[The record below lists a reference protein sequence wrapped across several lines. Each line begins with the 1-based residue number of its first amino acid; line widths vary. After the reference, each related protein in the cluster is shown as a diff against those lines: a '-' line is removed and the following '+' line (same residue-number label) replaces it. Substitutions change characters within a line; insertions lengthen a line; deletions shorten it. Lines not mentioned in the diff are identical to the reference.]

1 MKRISILL
9 IVLTFIY
16 INVKAQWQTEWS
28 SPSISGAF
36 VSGWINFE
44 ISGNTWVNKMYLIDA
59 NTFQIM
65 ESIYSTTPKYSYNFT
80 QAEKDAGYL
89 IYSLQTDLTGD
100 GITEFYVL
108 SSYGTATPYR
118 QGFKIIDITK
128 NDILLEKN
136 ETFVYYDIPS
146 IWDVDN
152 DGVLECLVVKYDYP
166 NFANCNL
173 IVYNTGI
180 NTSLNFD
187 SKTQIQFEL
196 KQNYPNPFNPTT
208 EIEFSINESKNVS
221 INIYNVNGELV
232 KNLLNEYLTQGNHKT
247 LWNGTGN
254 DGQRVSSGVY
264 FYKLNVGNFATT
276 KKMIILK

>member
-1 MKRISILL
+1 MKKIYLILSL
-9 IVLTFIY
+9 ICLFS
-16 INVKAQWQTEWS
+16 NNSFAQWQTEWS

-44 ISGNTWVNKMYLIDA
+44 ISGDKWVNRMYSIDV

-65 ESIYSTTPKYSYNFT
+65 ESVYNTTPKYTYTFT
-80 QAEKDAGYL
+80 QAEKNAGYL

-118 QGFKIIDITK
+118 QGFKIIDIT
-128 NDILLEKN
+128 NNNILLEKN
-136 ETFVYYDIPS
+136 ETSFYYDIPS

-166 NFANCNL
+166 NFTSSNL
-173 IVYNTGI
+173 FVYNTGV
-180 NTSLNFD
+180 NTSVASD
-187 SKTQIQFEL
+187 KKTQIKFEL
-196 KQNYPNPFNPTT
+196 KQNYPNPFNPSTK
-208 EIEFSINESKNVS
+208 IEFSINESENVS
-221 INIYNVNGELV
+221 IDIYNINGELV
-232 KNLLNEYLTQGNHKT
+232 KTLLNESLSKGNHQVS
-247 LWNGTGN
+247 WNGTTN
-254 DGQRVSSGVY
+254 DGQRVSSGAY
-264 FYKLNVGNFATT
+264 FYKLNVGNVSTV